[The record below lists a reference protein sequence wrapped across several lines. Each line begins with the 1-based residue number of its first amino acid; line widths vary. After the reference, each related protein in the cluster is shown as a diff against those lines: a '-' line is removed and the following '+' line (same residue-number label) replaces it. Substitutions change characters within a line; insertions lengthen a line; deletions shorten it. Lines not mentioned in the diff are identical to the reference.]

1 MTKNP
6 NKHLVAYTFTH
17 DLLGDLEVEV
27 QYEIEDPDSD
37 DPFVRIHGVKDGW
50 RWLSFP
56 MTRNGGR
63 DYDFNDR
70 PARVLEQAIV
80 ALIMDEAYDNPD
92 WTAGIL
98 REHGYEYR
106 GEGGNDPD
114 GCWVRTREREEA

>member
-6 NKHLVAYTFTH
+6 KHLVAYTFTH

-37 DPFVRIHGVKDGW
+37 DPFIRIHGVKDGW
-50 RWLSFP
+50 RWLSSP
-56 MTRNGGR
+56 MIRYGR
-63 DYDFNDR
+63 DYDFIGS
-70 PARVLEQAIV
+70 PKQVLEQAIV
-80 ALIMDEAYDNPD
+80 ALITDEAYDNPD

-98 REHGYEYR
+98 RDHGYEYR

-114 GCWVRTREREEA
+114 GRWVRPRQREEA